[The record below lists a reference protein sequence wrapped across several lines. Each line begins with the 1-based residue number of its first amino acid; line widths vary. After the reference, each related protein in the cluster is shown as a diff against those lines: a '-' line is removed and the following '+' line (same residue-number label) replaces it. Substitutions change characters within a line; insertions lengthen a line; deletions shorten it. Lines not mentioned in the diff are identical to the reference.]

1 MSGVLSLWRRWQML
15 RKCALRAVAVDLA
28 LAGCTTM
35 DEVPRFASNASAALP
50 QGSPTLRY

>member
-1 MSGVLSLWRRWQML
+1 ML

-35 DEVPRFASNASAALP
+35 GKVSRFASNASAALP
-50 QGSPTLRY
+50 QRSRTLRY